1 MEQTSRTFIN
11 NLKHIMHERNISQ
24 HELSRGTGIPQSSI
38 SGYIKCKNAPLLKQ
52 AFKICEYL
60 NESIDEMCGHNINN
74 QCNVTN
80 TMSDELNYYF
90 TQLNYEGKFQLL
102 SIVKSLVFN
111 PELIEHIRTK
121 EERK

>member
-1 MEQTSRTFIN
+1 MEQTSMTFIN
-11 NLKHIMHERNISQ
+11 NLKHIMDERNISQ
-24 HELSRGTGIPQSSI
+24 HELSRETGIPQSSI

-52 AFKICEYL
+52 ALKICEYL
-60 NESIDEMCGHNINN
+60 NTSIDEMCGHNINN
-74 QCNVTN
+74 QCTE
-80 TMSDELNYYF
+80 TKTLTEELNYYF

-111 PELIEHIRTK
+111 PELKAHIRTK